1 MSGQRRRAVFPGKK
15 KRRPLHATS
24 ANSFVAEIE
33 VIIKAVCIVDSC
45 VKLMRGGL
53 PWVEI
58 ISEVVFLSYYIKVCF
73 DTKCENL
80 DLWYNFYPIFTANRG
95 LNYRPFM
102 Y

>member
-45 VKLMRGGL
+45 VKLMRG
-53 PWVEI
+53 P
-58 ISEVVFLSYYIKVCF
+58 CF
-73 DTKCENL
+73 DNMAACSRALVATVQVGLFCGKTLSAWWRTVSYFFFASITKQK
-80 DLWYNFYPIFTANRG
+80 IG
-95 LNYRPFM
+95 
-102 Y
+102 

>member
-45 VKLMRGGL
+45 VKLMRGGPSL
-53 PWVEI
+53 AKRVEI
-58 ISEVVFLSYYIKVCF
+58 ISEVVFLSYYTYKGSF
-73 DTKCENL
+73 
-80 DLWYNFYPIFTANRG
+80 
-95 LNYRPFM
+95 
-102 Y
+102 